1 MCQSSAP
8 DRTQPAPRKPSKRSA
23 IEVPA
28 WTQACMSSSS
38 SGATRRVI
46 ETVSGPSTSAS
57 AGVSVLVLMG
67 LLLGWVRSGRRR
79 PRNATMPAAP
89 EGATGIRRRDAR
101 VLRYACREGTSGVR
115 TSLADAEAREGRRRG
130 AALLEHLA
138 DGLLG
143 VLGEG
148 LLEQDVLLEE
158 AVDATLDDAG
168 KGSLG
173 LALLLGRGLGDATL
187 VLDRLGRDLLARQH
201 RGAERGDVHRD
212 VATDGLVATLE
223 RDEDADLRGQ
233 VGARLVQV
241 GHDLLAL
248 DTGHPADLDLLAD
261 RRVGLVEQLL
271 DGLAVLEAALEQ
283 LVGVGGLGGHGLR
296 EDLVGEGDELLTLGD
311 EVGLAVDLDQRAD
324 AVAGLGRHEA

>member
-1 MCQSSAP
+1 MCQSSVP
-8 DRTQPAPRKPSKRSA
+8 ERTQPAPRKPSKRSA

-28 WTQACMSSSS
+28 WTHACISSSS

-46 ETVSGPSTSAS
+46 DTVSGPSRSVT
-57 AGVSVLVLMG
+57 GVSVWVLMG
-67 LLLGWVRSGRRR
+67 SSCKGRRPGQGPGRDDAGR
-79 PRNATMPAAP
+79 PK
-89 EGATGIRRRDAR
+89 GATGIRRRDAR
-101 VLRYACREGTSGVR
+101 VLRHAWWCGGLR
-115 TSLADAEAREGRRRG
+115 TSLADAEAREGLRRG

-168 KGSLG
+168 ESSLG

-212 VATDGLVATLE
+212 VAANRVVAALQG
-223 RDEDADLRGQ
+223 DEDTDLRRQ

-248 DTGHPADLDLLAD
+248 EAGHAADLDLLAD
-261 RRVGLVEQLL
+261 RRVGPVEQLL
-271 DGLAVLEAALEQ
+271 DRL
-283 LVGVGGLGGHGLR
+283 
-296 EDLVGEGDELLTLGD
+296 
-311 EVGLAVDLDQRAD
+311 
-324 AVAGLGRHEA
+324 